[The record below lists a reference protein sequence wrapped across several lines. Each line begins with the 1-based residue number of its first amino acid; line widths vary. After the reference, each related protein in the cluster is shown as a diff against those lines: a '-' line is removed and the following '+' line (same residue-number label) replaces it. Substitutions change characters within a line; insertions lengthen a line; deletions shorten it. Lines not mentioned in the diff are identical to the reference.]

1 MPLLEVNN
9 LSIHFGSR
17 SRPARAVDGV
27 SFSVDTGEIVALVGE
42 SGSGKSVT
50 ALSLARLLPEPAA
63 RFAGGSIKF
72 GGREVL
78 MLSDAEMRQLRGGQI
93 AYVFQEPSAAL
104 NPVLSIGAQID
115 EALREHRSGIDR
127 KAELTRLLRSVGL
140 DDTERVARAY
150 PHELSGGMQQRA
162 VIAMALAGK
171 PRLLVADEPT
181 TALDVTVQAQILDV
195 LLDVQRT
202 GGMGMLFITHNLGLV
217 GKVAQ
222 SVLVMYAGQI
232 VEVGP
237 VSDVLRAP
245 RHPYTKALV
254 AAVPRLRGG
263 NARLEGIPGAVPAAT
278 DYPEGCR
285 FHPRC
290 AFAQERCL
298 NEEPAWEALDGQGS
312 GVRCHFWKEIK

>member
-9 LSIHFGSR
+9 LSVHFGSR
-17 SRPARAVDGV
+17 ARPVRAVDGISFTV
-27 SFSVDTGEIVALVGE
+27 SAGEVVALVGE
-42 SGSGKSVT
+42 SGSGKSAT

-63 RFAGGSIKF
+63 RFASGSIKF
-72 GGREVL
+72 AGREVL
-78 MLSDAEMRQLRGGQI
+78 TLSESEMRQLRGGRI

-115 EALREHRSGIDR
+115 EALRERRRAIDR
-127 KAELTRLLRSVGL
+127 KTELFRLLRAVGL
-140 DDTERVARAY
+140 GDTERVARAY

-171 PRLLVADEPT
+171 PQLLVADEPT
-181 TALDVTVQAQILDV
+181 TALDVTVQAQVLNV

-202 GGMGMLFITHNLGLV
+202 EGMGMLFITHNLGIV
-217 GKVAQ
+217 AGVAQ
-222 SVLVMYAGQI
+222 RVLVMYAGQI
-232 VEVGP
+232 VEAGSVEE
-237 VSDVLRAP
+237 VLQTP

-263 NARLEGIPGAVPAAT
+263 SARLEGIPGAAPTAT
-278 DYPEGCR
+278 NYPTGCR

-290 AFAQERCL
+290 AFARERCSR
-298 NEEPAWEALDGQGS
+298 EEPMWESVDEQGS
-312 GVRCHFWKEIK
+312 GVRCHFWKELS